1 MSKKKAIRELDERVR
16 AVTQNEYTTLVEGR
30 AFMDMLISVIKE
42 DLSQLSGAFNHD
54 RVFMEGKLAGVEA
67 CRKRLKYR
75 PLTSFVADYDTT
87 DF

>member
-1 MSKKKAIRELDERVR
+1 MRKYKAFQGLVERGR
-16 AVTQNEYTTLVEGR
+16 AVTQRELSTLREGR
-30 AFMDMLISVIKE
+30 AFMDTLISVIKE
-42 DLSQLSGAFNHD
+42 DLAKLSGAMNRE

-75 PLTSFVADYDTT
+75 PLTSVAVYDTT

>member
-1 MSKKKAIRELDERVR
+1 MRKNKAIRELDERVR

>member
-1 MSKKKAIRELDERVR
+1 
-16 AVTQNEYTTLVEGR
+16 
-30 AFMDMLISVIKE
+30 MDMLISVIKE